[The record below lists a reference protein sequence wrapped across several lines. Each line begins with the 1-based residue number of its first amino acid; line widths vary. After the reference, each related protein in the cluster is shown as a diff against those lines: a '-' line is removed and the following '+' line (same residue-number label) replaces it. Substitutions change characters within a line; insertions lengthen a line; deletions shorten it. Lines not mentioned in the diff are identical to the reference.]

1 MPAALVFGA
10 RNLGRAVAAGL
21 VADGWRAAAVARSR
35 ETLDR
40 LAADVP
46 GVVGL
51 RADARVEEDVRRVV
65 GEARDRLG
73 RLDLV
78 VVAISPAG
86 GRSGGG
92 VELAGAPAAVFE
104 PYLDDLL
111 PALSTVLRVAG
122 GALAEQGHGT
132 YVQVTGGSAR
142 RGMPGRGAWA
152 SAAFATRGMLQSA
165 ASELRGKGVH
175 AALLVVDAVIESE
188 KTRGLLEGKP
198 ADYAAGEAD
207 VVAAVAYLAGQ
218 SPRAWTHELVLTPAG
233 DTWVP

>member
-10 RNLGRAVAAGL
+10 RNLGRAVARRL
-21 VADGWRAAAVARSR
+21 VADGWCAACVARSA

-40 LAADVP
+40 LAADAP

-51 RADARVEEDVRRVV
+51 QADARVEDDVRRVV
-65 GEARDRLG
+65 ADARDGLG
-73 RLDLV
+73 GLDLV

-92 VELAGAPAAVFE
+92 VELAGAPAAVFD

-142 RGMPGRGAWA
+142 RGMPGRGPWA

-165 ASELRGKGVH
+165 ASELRGRGVH
-175 AALLVVDAVIESE
+175 AALLVVDAVIESD
-188 KTRGLLEGKP
+188 KTRGFLEGKP
-198 ADYAAGEAD
+198 TDYAAGEDD
-207 VVAAVAYLAGQ
+207 VAAAVAYLAAQ

-233 DTWVP
+233 DAWVP